1 MTRVCAQFPEPEND
15 EDQSLEDWAYVAAI
29 APAASG
35 DRASS
40 MAATA
45 THSEGDDIGEMEEML
60 YLGRRM
66 SLGRELFTIH
76 SNVGPMTQDALG
88 SSADN
93 SAGGGIVYRTASGE
107 PSTMS
112 LSVGPASWPAR
123 GRSASGGTVATSSR
137 TAAFV
142 EDSQVDGDD
151 EEDIS
156 RQIEA
161 MTSRGSL
168 RAAALMKP
176 ITARA
181 IIASP
186 QHLPNRR
193 ASSSA
198 NLRVQSTT
206 SSGPEPGSSPMRLF
220 PGGRSSSHRR
230 NSQPA
235 AGAEPPLGRWGSSG
249 ARLGVSAA
257 AGPEVGDSPA
267 VVDDYGDSMTRSRA
281 AALATV
287 GSIRGGVDS
296 RSRAPSRS
304 SAYALSDFSA
314 LMAPT
319 EPSAAAYAEG
329 AASAGQNV
337 NAVGK
342 PLAKPC
348 PGGSAM
354 ATTGSGLKGGV
365 PPTTVTVST
374 LAGK

>member
-1 MTRVCAQFPEPEND
+1 MFRPYSLLMTRVCAQFPEPEKD

-45 THSEGDDIGEMEEML
+45 THSEGDDIGELEEML

-161 MTSRGSL
+161 MSLRGSL
-168 RAAALMKP
+168 RAAVLARP
-176 ITARA
+176 IT
-181 IIASP
+181 SP
-186 QHLPNRR
+186 QQLPSRR

-198 NLRVQSTT
+198 NLRVQSAT
-206 SSGPEPGSSPMRLF
+206 SSGPEPGSSSARLF
-220 PGGRSSSHRR
+220 PDSSSHRR

-235 AGAEPPLGRWGSSG
+235 AGLAATQGWRGSSG
-249 ARLGVSAA
+249 ARFADSAA
-257 AGPEVGDSPA
+257 AGDAQSGATMLTS
-267 VVDDYGDSMTRSRA
+267 
-281 AALATV
+281 TV
-287 GSIRGGVDS
+287 GSLRGGVGS

-304 SAYALSDFSA
+304 SAYAISDFSA
-314 LMAPT
+314 AIELA
-319 EPSAAAYAEG
+319 AAAYADG
-329 AASAGQNV
+329 AAARQNAAAG
-337 NAVGK
+337 GE
-342 PLAKPC
+342 PFSEPD

-354 ATTGSGLKGGV
+354 ATAGSCLKGGV
-365 PPTTVTVST
+365 PPATTVTVSILT
-374 LAGK
+374 GEE

>member
-45 THSEGDDIGEMEEML
+45 THSESDDIGELEDML

-76 SNVGPMTQDALG
+76 SNVGPTTQDALG
-88 SSADN
+88 SSTDN
-93 SAGGGIVYRTASGE
+93 SVGGGIVYRTASGE
-107 PSTMS
+107 PSTM
-112 LSVGPASWPAR
+112 LMLAGAVR
-123 GRSASGGTVATSSR
+123 GRSTSGGPAVPSSR

-220 PGGRSSSHRR
+220 PGGSSSSHRR

-235 AGAEPPLGRWGSSG
+235 AGVEVPLGRWGSSG
-249 ARLGVSAA
+249 ARLGAPAA
-257 AGPEVGDSPA
+257 AGPEVGDLPA
-267 VVDDYGDSMTRSRA
+267 VVNDYCDSVTRSRA

-342 PLAKPC
+342 PLAKKPG

-354 ATTGSGLKGGV
+354 ATAGSGLKGGV